1 MSARFL
7 KRRAGLITVHAI
19 ASTRMVALM
28 SPPPKPQPPDEV
40 RADDR
45 EDHGMALLPRDRH
58 SAVDAR
64 DWLRGFL
71 AGRISAT
78 LTDDALLVLSELTT
92 NALRHGLGE
101 VVVRAALD
109 DGMLQLSV
117 TDAGDELPA
126 LQPVDPT
133 RLGGLGLRI
142 VDELSASW
150 GVAPFPGG
158 KTVWATLPLS
168 R

>member
-1 MSARFL
+1 MAR
-7 KRRAGLITVHAI
+7 
-19 ASTRMVALM
+19 LM
-28 SPPPKPQPPDEV
+28 STPPTPHRPDEV
-40 RADDR
+40 RADERSDR
-45 EDHGMALLPRDRH
+45 AMAVLPRDRR

-71 AGRISAT
+71 AGRVSAT

-101 VVVRAALD
+101 AIVRATLD

-117 TDAGDELPA
+117 TDSGDELPA

-133 RLGGLGLRI
+133 RVGGLGLRI
-142 VDELSASW
+142 VDELSAAW